1 MIRLFRCAKL
11 PAAGRSNSHAPPPT
25 SRLVSA
31 RGAPASAVPA
41 SVPASSGAA
50 GPAAFSGSTASGG
63 GGGCE
68 CVHAIAT
75 IKPVQRMWTPLLLLL
90 LLVDQLI
97 QLLCQLPHAPLQRR
111 DSLPAP
117 LEILP

>member
-1 MIRLFRCAKL
+1 MLLHICFCVSLFFLNDTPTPEIYPL
-11 PAAGRSNSHAPPPT
+11 PLHDALPIS
-25 SRLVSA
+25 
-31 RGAPASAVPA
+31 SAVPA

-90 LLVDQLI
+90 LLV
-97 QLLCQLPHAPLQRR
+97 
-111 DSLPAP
+111 
-117 LEILP
+117 EIGRAHV